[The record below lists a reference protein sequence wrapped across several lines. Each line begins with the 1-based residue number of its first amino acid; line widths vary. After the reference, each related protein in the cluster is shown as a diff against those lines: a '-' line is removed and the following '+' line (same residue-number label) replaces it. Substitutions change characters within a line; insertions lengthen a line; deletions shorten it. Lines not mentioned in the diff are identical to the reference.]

1 MVKSGNSKDNRD
13 SQSFWDEKSRKE
25 ISHKERSAIVVEE
38 IEYFKK
44 LTEGHMK
51 LLEAIGNL

>member
-1 MVKSGNSKDNRD
+1 MVKSGNSKDNRN
-13 SQSFWDEKSRKE
+13 SKSFWDEKSHKK
-25 ISHKERSAIVVEE
+25 ISHKVRSAIVVEE
-38 IEYFKK
+38 IEHFKK

>member
-1 MVKSGNSKDNRD
+1 MAKSGNSKD
-13 SQSFWDEKSRKE
+13 
-25 ISHKERSAIVVEE
+25 KERSAIVVEE